1 MTLQATATQTPAP
14 NAPTPTAAPPAIAT
28 SVPEAASA
36 SLEGMVLKMP
46 QTRSEM
52 RAMREMRSELSDQL
66 TSAARRREG
75 LAEEI
80 TTAEPN
86 LRPGLQSRIDLL
98 DKRILQLEQ
107 DIATT
112 GALVA
117 RAQVQLGLT
126 GTSDGPP
133 FNEGRDVNF
142 TAVGVLFT
150 LFVLGPIAISMAR
163 NIWRRGSRPQGAAQL
178 ERENADRLSRLEQSV
193 DTIAVE
199 VERISEG
206 QRFVTKLLNDSAN
219 REKAM
224 LQRGNG

>member
-1 MTLQATATQTPAP
+1 MKLQATATQTPAP

-28 SVPEAASA
+28 SVPEAISA
-36 SLEGMVLKMP
+36 SLDGMVFKMP
-46 QTRSEM
+46 TTAAEM
-52 RAMREMRSELSDQL
+52 RAMLEMREELSNQL
-66 TSAARRREG
+66 RSAARRRED
-75 LAEEI
+75 LAEEV
-80 TTAEPN
+80 TGTVAT

-98 DKRILQLEQ
+98 DQRILQIEQ

-117 RAQVQLGLT
+117 RARGQFALT
-126 GTSDGPP
+126 DQPDRPP

-224 LQRGNG
+224 LERGSA